1 MIVFVSKNCA
11 PLDMTNGPK
20 NTTWNQE
27 KYVELAKKVAQ
38 EKQQAAAEQEAEMRR
53 REELEEQDRLYAQ
66 KLQNDF
72 EAAERNTIQAVPAN
86 PGPLAEEEVFLLFM
100 THYDVIIANYHTKC
114 NSFKFRNAEKSCRT
128 SNSEYWSR

>member
-27 KYVELAKKVAQ
+27 KYVQLAKKVAL

-72 EAAERNTIQAVPAN
+72 EAAERHTNQNVQMD
-86 PGPLAEEEVFLLFM
+86 PGPMAEEQVLFSTIM
-100 THYDVIIANYHTKC
+100 RYGVTNKIKI
-114 NSFKFRNAEKSCRT
+114 
-128 SNSEYWSR
+128 